1 MNPKPRDR
9 PVPRSRTILQFSTLP
24 YFSKRSVISRSLE
37 YKLNPNTPRHL
48 LGGGASRSPTW
59 RLRFDIGDLLRLSLA
74 LRFGDLDLLRDRD
87 LDRDRRFWTG
97 LRDRLRLALLE
108 RDFDREREGE
118 RGISLTFDLLSSD
131 LLNIS
136 DYM

>member
-1 MNPKPRDR
+1 
-9 PVPRSRTILQFSTLP
+9 
-24 YFSKRSVISRSLE
+24 
-37 YKLNPNTPRHL
+37 
-48 LGGGASRSPTW
+48 
-59 RLRFDIGDLLRLSLA
+59 
-74 LRFGDLDLLRDRD
+74 LLRDRD

-97 LRDRLRLALLE
+97 LRDLLRLALLE